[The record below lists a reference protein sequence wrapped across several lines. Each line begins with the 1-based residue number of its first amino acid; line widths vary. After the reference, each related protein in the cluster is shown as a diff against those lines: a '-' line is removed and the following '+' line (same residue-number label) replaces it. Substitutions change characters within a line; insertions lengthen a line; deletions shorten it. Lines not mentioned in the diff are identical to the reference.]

1 MSTKDWL
8 EKDYYK
14 VLGVSS
20 AAKPDEIKKAYRKLA
35 RKYHPDANPGDDQA
49 EQKFK
54 EVSEANDVLSDPDKR
69 KEYDEA
75 RSLFGGGG
83 GFRFPRGGATSGAGS
98 GNTAGPSSVDD
109 LFRNSGG
116 GENFSDL
123 FGGLF
128 TGMGRNRG
136 SSTSRTR
143 GPRRGS
149 DIEGECSIDFNA
161 AVNGTTVP
169 IQMVSDTACSACQ
182 GTGAKAGSVP
192 RVCPT
197 CEGSG
202 MQTSTSGG
210 VFAVTEPCRQCR
222 GRGMIVEDPC
232 SVCHGSGR
240 GRSTKTMQV
249 RIPAGVTDDQ
259 RIRLKGKGGAG
270 ENGGASGDLYVVV
283 HVKPHPVFGRTGDNL
298 TLTAPVTFNE
308 AALGSEIE
316 VPTLDGPAVRIKLTP
331 GTPNGRTLRV
341 RGRGVSRR
349 DGTRGDLLVTVEVIV
364 PDQLNQQAREAL
376 DNYAA
381 AVGQADPRQ
390 KLFASARAAQAQ
402 TAGTH

>member
-14 VLGVSS
+14 ILGVSS
-20 AAKPDEIKKAYRKLA
+20 SAKADEIKKAYRKLA
-35 RKYHPDANPGDDQA
+35 RKYHPDANPGDKDS

-69 KEYDEA
+69 KEYDDA
-75 RSLFGGGG
+75 RSLFGGG
-83 GFRFPRGGATSGAGS
+83 GFRFPRGGAGSTS
-98 GNTAGPSSVDD
+98 GNTAGASSVDD
-109 LFRNSGG
+109 LFGNAGG
-116 GENFSDL
+116 GSDNFSDL

-128 TGMGRNRG
+128 NGMGRNRG
-136 SSTSRTR
+136 STSTRTR

-149 DIEGECSIDFNA
+149 DIEGECSIDFTA

-182 GTGAKAGSVP
+182 GTGAKVGSVP

-222 GRGMIVEDPC
+222 GRGMIVDDPC
-232 SVCHGSGR
+232 PVCNGSGR

-249 RIPAGVTDDQ
+249 RIPAGVTDAQ
-259 RIRLKGKGGAG
+259 RIRLKGKGSAG
-270 ENGGASGDLYVVV
+270 ENGGAAGDLYVVV
-283 HVKPHPVFGRTGDNL
+283 HVKSHPVFARSGDNL

-308 AALGSEIE
+308 AALGAEIE
-316 VPTLDGPAVRIKLTP
+316 VPTLDGPAVRIKLAP

-341 RGRGVSRR
+341 RGKGVRRR

-364 PDQLNQQAREAL
+364 PDELNQQAREAL
-376 DNYAA
+376 DSYAA
-381 AVGQADPRQ
+381 AVGQADPRG
-390 KLFASARAAQAQ
+390 KLFASARAAQTQ
-402 TAGTH
+402 TAGTP